1 MIEHS
6 AATIY
11 LHPTVIMMFSGKYV
25 DPPNPF
31 ASKVHWKQPADD
43 TKESVE
49 AKAVPTVSEPQMTN
63 AKTMR
68 APIVE
73 QKKRYQ
79 KRRLPGERL
88 LRRVAR
94 IAPPG
99 AVPDEAE
106 YDGDLDNETMANL
119 HGAIGDII
127 ERMKI

>member
-1 MIEHS
+1 
-6 AATIY
+6 
-11 LHPTVIMMFSGKYV
+11 MFGGKFV
-25 DPPNPF
+25 DAPNPF
-31 ASKVHWKQPADD
+31 ASRVYWKTLDD
-43 TKESVE
+43 TKEPIE
-49 AKAVPTVSEPQMTN
+49 AKIEPTVSEPAMTN
-63 AKTMR
+63 AKTAR

-99 AVPDEAE
+99 ALPDGGE
-106 YDGDLDNETMANL
+106 DSGLDEETIMNI

-127 ERMKI
+127 ERMKA